1 LRKNRSSPFQE
12 KVVSVLNN
20 EVPVSI
26 SDSIPGITTG
36 QGVDVYGSSSFGETS
51 A

>member
-1 LRKNRSSPFQE
+1 LRKNRSNSFQE
-12 KVVSVLNN
+12 KVVSVLNK

-36 QGVDVYGSSSFGETS
+36 QGVDVYGSSSKG
-51 A
+51 